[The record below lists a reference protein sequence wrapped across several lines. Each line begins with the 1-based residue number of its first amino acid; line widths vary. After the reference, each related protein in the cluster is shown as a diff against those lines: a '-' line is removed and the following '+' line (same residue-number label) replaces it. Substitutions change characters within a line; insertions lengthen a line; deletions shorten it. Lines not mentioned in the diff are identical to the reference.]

1 MSTYPN
7 CSYQFVCVFLRLRKR
22 EMTSI
27 TTTTTPHLV
36 CVPAPL
42 QGHINSNAQASE
54 TPPP

>member
-7 CSYQFVCVFLRLRKR
+7 CFYQFVCVFLRLRKR